1 MRLEKV
7 LETHVLLNGILEYFI
22 EHSITF
28 FYESKQRNATN
39 PIVLQEIGEIS
50 HFKLLNALTKLIQH
64 MKRHEILR

>member
-28 FYESKQRNATN
+28 CYESKQRNATN
-39 PIVLQEIGEIS
+39 PIVLPEICDIS
-50 HFKLLNALTKLIQH
+50 HFKLLNALIRLTQH
-64 MKRHEILR
+64 MKRHEILG

>member
-28 FYESKQRNATN
+28 FMRVNSVMPQIPYYYKK
-39 PIVLQEIGEIS
+39 ICEIS
-50 HFKLLNALTKLIQH
+50 HFKLLNALIRLLLN
-64 MKRHEILR
+64 M

>member
-28 FYESKQRNATN
+28 CYESKQRNATN
-39 PIVLQEIGEIS
+39 PILLQKICEIS
-50 HFKLLNALTKLIQH
+50 HFKLLNALIRLLLN
-64 MKRHEILR
+64 M

>member
-39 PIVLQEIGEIS
+39 HILLQKICEIL
-50 HFKLLNALTKLIQH
+50 HFKLLNALIRLLLN
-64 MKRHEILR
+64 M